1 MYNVKF
7 IDKATGNEITDEMQK
22 AVVALE
28 TSAIIVSKFNDI
40 TFLSWLGTMI
50 DQWAANNDI
59 DSRQTIELLDSL
71 KGVMEAVHS
80 DLGVMERSI

>member
-50 DQWAANNDI
+50 DQWAANNDM